1 MAGKSLKY
9 QIILGGKVSN
19 DFGQLG
25 QALDYLGQEIDTV
38 SRKAINFG
46 KESVES
52 YVEYDDIMRQV
63 QALGEYD
70 TNTMKN
76 LDTYNRSIAQSS
88 KYTMAEIAEAEVMM
102 AQIGLDMKDTQTL
115 MPVMMNFAAAA
126 GIDLADSLD
135 YLYYTLN
142 ALGLPME
149 NASVL
154 SDQMA
159 KASAISAADIDTLGE
174 SLQRLGSASQLFT
187 GGSAEILAILSG
199 ISNISEDMQGS
210 EAGTYLRN
218 FMLTLLAPTGSKAT
232 IMESLGITE
241 EAWSEFESYMDE
253 AGITVTN
260 TSAAMSKLGLSVYDS
275 TTGEIKPALQIIG
288 ELKAAL
294 DGLTPEERNQTLS
307 DLFGKR
313 TYVLASNLLSVYD
326 DILADYNEISGG
338 SEGYTEYMAAIVEG
352 GLGGAM
358 RELEAAYSELKTN
371 IGEIISE
378 PVQNVAEWLHGIVTD
393 ISNMD
398 DAKLNALVGAV
409 EVVAGAGPAL
419 LVMSAAMKAL
429 SFILTPGGLVVT
441 GIVAVTAF
449 LNAMSEWNK
458 AKFEDEFGNLALNT
472 EKLGEYIEGLG
483 SKYDTAYEK
492 VNKFNDELTESVS
505 AYTTATETFS
515 GGLLEALLTGED
527 VSEGSEAYNQAFS
540 LGKSITK
547 ALMAGINSNYAAD
560 MTSVTNTLGG
570 EGIAEDDPMWSQII
584 TVLGIGYDSAIE
596 KANSLSASLRS
607 AMTSAFADGS
617 LTGEEVQNIM
627 SIINEMNELMAIQTN
642 AENYAGQQA
651 LFRKA
656 QTLGLD
662 GTNEI
667 VALWQAE
674 RDQTMEDLYAN
685 QDSAYGNYKATL
697 EYMTANGLSLDGEVM
712 TEARAAEMLAA
723 FKTRQEQE
731 AAGYEAG
738 FTPLLNELLEQT
750 ILGSDLADYYTGA
763 ESFIEAI
770 RNGDL
775 SMTAAVNK
783 YAREY
788 GSSQSRAYTANFLKQ
803 WIDTIGGSNAVAE
816 LAESYASIGDTEN
829 ANAMQNLLM
838 MYYLTGKNSLGG
850 NYEQMK
856 LGNAAG
862 LINGWLDEDGK
873 WATAEIN
880 VTDNGTGEEVKK
892 QLVDQFGN
900 PIIQQVNVVDNVI
913 NGETPEGF
921 ANGGRAT
928 TASIF
933 GEAGA
938 EWAIPEQHTERTA
951 SLLNAARAAS
961 GFTWPELIAR
971 NGGLNGNAGG
981 STQQLIY
988 SPTIIANDASGVEA
1002 KLREDKERLERW
1014 LEERSLRRAV
1024 EAYA

>member
-19 DFGQLG
+19 TFGQLG

-38 SRKAINFG
+38 SQKAINFG

-102 AQIGLDMKDTQTL
+102 AQIGLNMKDTQTL
-115 MPVMMNFAAAA
+115 MPVVMNFAAAA
-126 GIDLADSLD
+126 DIDLADSLD

-159 KASAISAADIDTLGE
+159 KASAISAANIDTLGQ

-199 ISNISEDMQGS
+199 ISNISGDMQGL

-232 IMESLGITE
+232 IMESLDITE
-241 EAWSEFESYMDE
+241 DAWSEFESYMDE
-253 AGITVTN
+253 AGITVSN
-260 TSAAMSKLGLSVYDS
+260 ASAAMDKLGLSVYDA

-358 RELEAAYSELKTN
+358 RELEAAYSELKVN

-398 DAKLNALVGAV
+398 DAKLNAIVGAV
-409 EVVAGAGPAL
+409 EVVAGAGSAL
-419 LVMSAAMKAL
+419 LVMSVGMKAL
-429 SFILTPGGLVVT
+429 SFILTPGGAVVT

-449 LNAMSEWNK
+449 LNAMSEWNE
-458 AKFEDEFGNLALNT
+458 AKFEDEFGNLTLNT

-483 SKYDTAYEK
+483 SKYDTAYKK
-492 VNKFNDELTESVS
+492 VNKFNDELDESVS
-505 AYTTATETFS
+505 AYTTATKTFS

-540 LGKSITK
+540 LGESITK
-547 ALMAGINSNYAAD
+547 ALMAGINSNYAAN

-584 TVLGIGYDSAIE
+584 TVMGIGYDNAIK

-607 AMTSAFADGS
+607 AMTSAFADES

-651 LFRKA
+651 LLRKA

-662 GTNEI
+662 GMDEI
-667 VALWQAE
+667 IALWQAE

-697 EYMTANGLSLDGEVM
+697 EYMVENGLFLDGEVM

-723 FKTRQEQE
+723 YKARQEQE
-731 AAGYEAG
+731 AAGYEAD
-738 FTPLLNELLEQT
+738 FTPFLNELLEQT
-750 ILGSDLADYYTGA
+750 ILGSDSA
-763 ESFIEAI
+763 EVYES
-770 RNGDL
+770 
-775 SMTAAVNK
+775 
-783 YAREY
+783 AREY
-788 GSSQSRAYTANFLKQ
+788 A
-803 WIDTIGGSNAVAE
+803 NAVKNGEITAE
-816 LAESYASIGDTEN
+816 DAFWEYGDKYDLGERNSASNFVEDWLELFGGVDGAKALLDGYIRIGDTEN
-829 ANAMQNLLM
+829 ADAIQNLLGTFW
-838 MYYLTGKNSLGG
+838 LLSKAGTAHATGDD
-850 NYEQMK
+850 YHD
-856 LGNAAG
+856 AADDAG
-862 LINGWLDEDGK
+862 TIFKELVGENGELE
-873 WATAEIN
+873 AEIN
-880 VTDNGTGEEVKK
+880 VTDNGTGAALKTALDETFDDTITQEV
-892 QLVDQFGN
+892 
-900 PIIQQVNVVDNVI
+900 VVTQTT
-913 NGETPEGF
+913 EPEGF